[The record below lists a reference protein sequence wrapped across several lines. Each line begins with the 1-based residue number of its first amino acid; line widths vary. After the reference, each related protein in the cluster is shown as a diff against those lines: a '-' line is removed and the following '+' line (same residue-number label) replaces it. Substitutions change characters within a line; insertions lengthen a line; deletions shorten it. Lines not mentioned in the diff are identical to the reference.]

1 MKIPSLKDEMQ
12 MTEMYEKKKEK
23 KQKWRPCH
31 LLWPLHP
38 QYEGTLIVNERWA
51 RLNTGIFQKRCVD
64 LRIFVLFFLK
74 KYNRRKFLLN

>member
-51 RLNTGIFQKRCVD
+51 RLNTGIFFKNGVSTCT
-64 LRIFVLFFLK
+64 FLFYFL
-74 KYNRRKFLLN
+74 